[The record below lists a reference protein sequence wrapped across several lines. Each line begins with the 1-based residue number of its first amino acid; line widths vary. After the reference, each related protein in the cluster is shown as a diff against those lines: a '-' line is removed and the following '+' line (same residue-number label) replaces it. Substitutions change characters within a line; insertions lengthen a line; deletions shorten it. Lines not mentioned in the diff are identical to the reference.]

1 MKDAHFS
8 DWMEGYNFISK
19 YLDETEF
26 QVDLYE
32 AESYYIAEGL
42 LKWANENDIQLD
54 VKENYLTIKI
64 SNSDEHLLSSTV
76 YFPQLIEDKIITST
90 FANGILEVK
99 IFKN

>member
-1 MKDAHFS
+1 MNDVHFS

-42 LKWANENDIQLD
+42 LK
-54 VKENYLTIKI
+54 
-64 SNSDEHLLSSTV
+64 
-76 YFPQLIEDKIITST
+76 
-90 FANGILEVK
+90 
-99 IFKN
+99 